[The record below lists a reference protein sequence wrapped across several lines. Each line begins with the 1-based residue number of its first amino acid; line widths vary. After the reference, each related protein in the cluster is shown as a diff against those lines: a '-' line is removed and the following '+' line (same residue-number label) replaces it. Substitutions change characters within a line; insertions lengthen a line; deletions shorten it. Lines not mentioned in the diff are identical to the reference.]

1 MYLFMFL
8 FIYLCIYLF
17 IYFTHDVGVY
27 VSVLTVPFCFS
38 GSTTRRSRLWSL
50 KDLFNRVSHVI
61 CYTLSTTYIVMVGR
75 TEDVLYDS
83 LQLYMVP

>member
-1 MYLFMFL
+1 MFLFMYLF
-8 FIYLCIYLF
+8 IH
-17 IYFTHDVGVY
+17 FTHDVGVY

-61 CYTLSTTYIVMVGR
+61 CYTLTYIVMVGR